1 MSGSAPLK
9 RVGGSLSYVTA
20 HAIVAAEVELSFEEA
35 FALARLVIEHGGGPV
50 PYTTKKAPLTRAI
63 TKALNLAGYVEIQG
77 AAEFSQAI
85 YVERRLDR
93 RLGELFGDP
102 QVVSKIE
109 PFVNRV
115 LAKWMAAA
123 TQEGFDLVAVHWTNP
138 RQN

>member
-1 MSGSAPLK
+1 MIED
-9 RVGGSLSYVTA
+9 GGD
-20 HAIVAAEVELSFEEA
+20 LSFEEA

-63 TKALNLAGYVEIQG
+63 AKALNQAGYVEIQG
-77 AAEFSQAI
+77 AAEFQQLI
-85 YVERRLDR
+85 FVERRLDP

-115 LAKWMAAA
+115 RSKWMAAA
-123 TQEGFDLVAVHWTNP
+123 TQEGFDLVAAHLV
-138 RQN
+138 RAGR

>member
-1 MSGSAPLK
+1 MSGSTRPS
-9 RVGGSLSYVTA
+9 RIGGTPAYVTA
-20 HAIVAAEVELSFEEA
+20 HAMIAAGGDLSFEEA

-63 TKALNLAGYVEIQG
+63 AKALNLAGYVEIQG
-77 AAEFSQAI
+77 AAEFGQVI
-85 YVERRLDR
+85 YVERRLDP

-115 LAKWMAAA
+115 RAKWMAAA
-123 TQEGFDLVAVHWTNP
+123 TQEGFDLVAHHLLRP
-138 RQN
+138 